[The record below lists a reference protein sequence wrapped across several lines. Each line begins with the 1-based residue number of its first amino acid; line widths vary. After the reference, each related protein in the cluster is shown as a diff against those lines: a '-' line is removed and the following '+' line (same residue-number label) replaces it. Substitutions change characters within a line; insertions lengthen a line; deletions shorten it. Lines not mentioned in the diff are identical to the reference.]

1 MTNVGPAHPACAR
14 EAVRLALKSF
24 VDAHEQRDPKGYCVA
39 ELARAVG
46 VSGKVFGRYVEGS
59 RPLPV
64 RHVPNLPLP
73 VYRAVLAA
81 IEGCRRA
88 PAGARTPDS
97 RSRRLASLVGKHAE
111 LLERF
116 FADHRIDAHEAPQ
129 LRASFY
135 AIAAEALEGAA
146 DLTGGEP

>member
-1 MTNVGPAHPACAR
+1 MTIAGPAHPPCAR

-39 ELARAVG
+39 ELARFVG
-46 VSGKVFGRYVEGS
+46 VSGKSFGRYVNGT
-59 RPLPV
+59 RPFPV
-64 RHVPNLPLP
+64 RHVPKLPLP

-97 RSRRLASLVGKHAE
+97 RSRRLASLVGRHAE
-111 LLERF
+111 LLERVLS
-116 FADHRIDAHEAPQ
+116 DDRIDAREATQ
-129 LRASFY
+129 LRASLY
-135 AIAAEALEGAA
+135 QIAAESLEGAA